1 MEKTRREE
9 QKVGGTAVRAENNIH
24 INVLSNVYLIS
35 IFTEILAVFIF
46 NRSSVKYKM
55 QWETQIKTFSF
66 CSRESSAVKDMHVCG
81 QFMLALPFNI
91 TMSKINLSVRIYVKV
106 RKL

>member
-1 MEKTRREE
+1 LEKTRREE

-46 NRSSVKYKM
+46 NRSSVK
-55 QWETQIKTFSF
+55 
-66 CSRESSAVKDMHVCG
+66 
-81 QFMLALPFNI
+81 
-91 TMSKINLSVRIYVKV
+91 
-106 RKL
+106 